1 MDKDVI
7 PFRQSYLGDSK
18 LHVLSTDLWLFLHQ
32 KIIILKK
39 RDVKICIYGEICLIL
54 KCEKM
59 SLYIGSIRM

>member
-1 MDKDVI
+1 MTV
-7 PFRQSYLGDSK
+7 FASK
-18 LHVLSTDLWLFLHQ
+18 NYY
-32 KIIILKK
+32 IEK